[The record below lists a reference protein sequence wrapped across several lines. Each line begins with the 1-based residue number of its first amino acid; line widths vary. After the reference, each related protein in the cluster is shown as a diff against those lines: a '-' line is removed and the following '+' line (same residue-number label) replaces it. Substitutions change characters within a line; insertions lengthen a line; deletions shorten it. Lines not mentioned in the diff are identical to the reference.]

1 MQFESERAC
10 LAYASFDLWMSQ
22 QLEQLVN
29 RWIAYAAPCDQR
41 DSFLWRHDRRTT
53 GPRPSEERE

>member
-1 MQFESERAC
+1 MQFDSDEAC

-29 RWIAYAAPCDQR
+29 EWIALAAPRDQTR
-41 DSFLWRHDRRTT
+41 VSAWGTGRHSLKPAHPQED
-53 GPRPSEERE
+53 

>member
-10 LAYASFDLWMSQ
+10 LAYASFDLWMSR

-41 DSFLWRHDRRTT
+41 EASAWRHDRRASEQ
-53 GPRPSEERE
+53 RPSQERD